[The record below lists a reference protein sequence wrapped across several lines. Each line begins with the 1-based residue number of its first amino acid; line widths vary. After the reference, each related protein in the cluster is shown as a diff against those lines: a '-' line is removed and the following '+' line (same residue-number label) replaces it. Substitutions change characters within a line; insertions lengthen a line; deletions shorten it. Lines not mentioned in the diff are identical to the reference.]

1 MTILSESSLD
11 FALAHVEAFY
21 DSDFFPKPDE
31 YVAIR
36 ACWDDAKKHLMQT
49 NVEKLK
55 FEFPRTMPVRK
66 TNGGFRIVHQLDPI
80 ATIVYTALAHQVAA
94 DIELSRAPRNVAFAY
109 RVDLSATSFFGHS
122 TGHPLFV
129 QRCRDLAK
137 HSKFV
142 LKTDV
147 ADFYNRIYLHRI
159 ESSISAMKPTFEPIA
174 KTIEDF
180 LMRLNTKSSQ
190 GIPIGPAASIIMAES
205 ALNDIDQYLQ
215 NKGVQHARYVDDIR
229 IFSDSRE
236 QLEILL
242 EDLVGHLFDEHRLQL
257 SGPKTAVVDAAAFL
271 LSLSTPEEL
280 ENESAI
286 GLMHAMS
293 DYGEASDDDIA
304 ELLKKYA
311 SSNPSST
318 PSIPLDNWLGQ
329 LLFDIESREDATV
342 EWIRPRALTTLLAS
356 GMANEPIDLGR
367 VRHALRKA
375 RRWQVAELAPMVL
388 ANLDKLEPALPEAMM
403 YLDVLGTYSDETS
416 LGAVRSLLSTPM
428 FRRSRFA
435 RHWIWWLVSGK
446 EPLLRD
452 QEISALFW
460 QQAPVE
466 WQMRGARLVRNLSIV
481 KGQRTG
487 ITSLAAWDRRAT
499 IMAAEILPK
508 SQRQPWLSTIAK
520 HSVIEEWLAAWALSR
535 P

>member
-31 YVAIR
+31 YTAIR
-36 ACWDDAKKHLMQT
+36 ECWDDAKQYLTQT

-66 TNGGFRIVHQLDPI
+66 TNGGFRVVHQLDPI
-80 ATIVYTALAHQVAA
+80 GTIVYTALAHQVAA

-109 RVDLSATSFFGHS
+109 RVDLSPTSFFGHS

-129 QRCRDLAK
+129 QQCRALANRY
-137 HSKFV
+137 KFV
-142 LKTDV
+142 LKTDI

-159 ESSISAMKPTFEPIA
+159 ENSISAMKPTFQAIA
-174 KTIEDF
+174 QTIEGF
-180 LMRLNTKSSQ
+180 LMKLNTKSSQ
-190 GIPIGPAASIIMAES
+190 GIPVGPAASIIMAES
-205 ALNDIDQYLQ
+205 ALNDVDQYLH

-242 EDLVGHLFDEHRLQL
+242 EELVSHLFDEHRLQL
-257 SGPKTAVVDAAAFL
+257 SGPKTTILDSVAFL
-271 LSLSTPEEL
+271 AALSTPEEVEH
-280 ENESAI
+280 ENAI
-286 GLMHAMS
+286 DLMHAMS

-304 ELLKKYA
+304 SLLKKYA
-311 SSNPSST
+311 SSQASPT
-318 PSIPLDNWLGQ
+318 QRPPAEEWLGA
-329 LLFDIESREDATV
+329 LLFDIEKREDEDI
-342 EWIRPRALTTLLAS
+342 EWIRPRALTALLESAVA
-356 GMANEPIDLGR
+356 GETIDLGR

-375 RRWQVAELAPMVL
+375 RRWQVNELLPAVL
-388 ANLDKLEPALPEAMM
+388 THLDKLEPALPETMM
-403 YLDVLGTYSDETS
+403 YLDALGSSSIEVLVQVAS
-416 LGAVRSLLSTPM
+416 ALLAAPM
-428 FRRSRFA
+428 FGRSRFA
-435 RHWIWWLVSGK
+435 RHWIWWYISGR
-446 EPLLRD
+446 ELLLRD
-452 QEISALFW
+452 AAISARFW
-460 QQAPVE
+460 QNAPVE

-481 KGQRTG
+481 KGMRTG

-520 HSVIEEWLAAWALSR
+520 HGVIEEWLAAWALNR